1 MACLVAQQ
9 TKAQAAEKKKKLLW
23 SGNRSGEAAA
33 ATWATADLGDASRKE
48 KFLKLMGAKPA
59 EATRAEPKLN
69 TAEVCCLVFVVFF
82 CWGGPLN
89 LTLFALCP
97 NRPNKKCSRSWKE
110 STWPDLAK
118 AHHVKAWASNSIYIV
133 VHMLFLIGKMKMNST
148 PKN

>member
-1 MACLVAQQ
+1 MPPSLMACLVAQQ

-69 TAEVCCLVFVVFF
+69 TAETQQKMFQELEREYMA
-82 CWGGPLN
+82 GLGQG
-89 LTLFALCP
+89 T
-97 NRPNKKCSRSWKE
+97 SRNG
-110 STWPDLAK
+110 LG
-118 AHHVKAWASNSIYIV
+118 
-133 VHMLFLIGKMKMNST
+133 FQ
-148 PKN
+148 